1 MERLYGSKW
10 EAGIKGGRTVNNIQE
25 ATSEP
30 ILGKR
35 MLEAGL
41 PSELLE
47 VADPGAGKQRFCR

>member
-1 MERLYGSKW
+1 MKANGKLGSR
-10 EAGIKGGRTVNNIQE
+10 GGCTVDNIQE